1 MINTR
6 TLFSANRFCQIAV
19 FALFCACSKKE
30 DNNSQASAPQS
41 SNTSTTAPSPGVAG
55 SLSSADAAK
64 AFAATDAALKA
75 KQYEQAVSNLLML
88 QQQRGLTEQ
97 QSQMVRDR
105 QVRVQQ
111 TLVGAVASGDPKAK
125 AAADMLRAASAHR

>member
-6 TLFSANRFCQIAV
+6 ALFSANRFCQIAV
-19 FALFCACSKKE
+19 IVLFCACSKKE
-30 DNNSQASAPQS
+30 DNNSQASTTQP
-41 SNTSTTAPSPGVAG
+41 SNTSPTVPFSNGLPTV
-55 SLSSADAAK
+55 SSTDAAK
-64 AFAATDAALKA
+64 ALAATDAALKA

-97 QSQMVRDR
+97 QSQMVRDQ
-105 QVRVQQ
+105 QVRVQK